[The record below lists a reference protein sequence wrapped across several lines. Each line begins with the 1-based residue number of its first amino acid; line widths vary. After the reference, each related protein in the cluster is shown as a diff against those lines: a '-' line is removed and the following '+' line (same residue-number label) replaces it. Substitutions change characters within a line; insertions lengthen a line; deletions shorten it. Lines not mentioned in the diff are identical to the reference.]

1 MEKLPRSNRKSLRPV
16 GYSSEEDRFW
26 RTAELDDLI
35 LYKNGAFS
43 HNDRN
48 EGVTNAG
55 FNIVTSTDNTTARNS
70 HGYDTERHLSDFGT
84 TLTERNYDMNCEVAT
99 QRSAEMDGQY
109 SEEIPKQNKL
119 YSSSHDFNNNF
130 TNGEENHLGRIS
142 RSRLG
147 SSRSNVKESRLLT
160 SPKKSDEEYAATQTT
175 EAILAEIFGE
185 NTRIPEQRKRRYFN
199 GEAFGEHHTKENYN
213 GIEAYSHRKNASV
226 EPENMRGKTSITNQ
240 YNDTSPK
247 HFSIEERN
255 DEGSSKGECDYIGND
270 FTTNNTQSKRGR
282 KEIAYGREM
291 FPYSDASQITLEHN
305 AENHSTINGVKR
317 LYQNTTSKQRV
328 SSSIENA
335 SYLDKYPT
343 LKDIPLTRP
352 ESTGRNQATQSLT
365 RSVNITAGK
374 TSKRITSSPAALH
387 RTSLVQSNVVG
398 YYEKLKSEGKVQSF
412 RETSLIGRT
421 ISRKGFRSKS
431 SETPIKNDL
440 STSPY
445 R

>member
-1 MEKLPRSNRKSLRPV
+1 V

-226 EPENMRGKTSITNQ
+226 EPENMRGKTSITNP